1 MISRSRMFDL
11 KFALVDFQCNKN
23 NFTENFAGLLSNGKD
38 FSKKYRELS
47 RTAFLATPIESAS
60 TVVTIDEAG
69 NGSKDTTH
77 KTPIKKAGKK
87 AAKRKTTPTP
97 EGAELPSPEK
107 LLKPNSIDE
116 DIQAHY
122 LGMLYVPNMSTFVV
136 TVEIWPTLVI
146 IVLIPIAQVL
156 KYLRQVK

>member
-1 MISRSRMFDL
+1 M
-11 KFALVDFQCNKN
+11 
-23 NFTENFAGLLSNGKD
+23 
-38 FSKKYRELS
+38 
-47 RTAFLATPIESAS
+47 ATPIESAS
-60 TVVTIDEAG
+60 TVVIIDEAG

-97 EGAELPSPEK
+97 EGAELPSPE
-107 LLKPNSIDE
+107 N
-116 DIQAHY
+116 IQAYY

-146 IVLIPIAQVL
+146 IIVLIPIAQVP

>member
-1 MISRSRMFDL
+1 MVAPGARATVCGKNFRPRSSSREFYLRS
-11 KFALVDFQCNKN
+11 
-23 NFTENFAGLLSNGKD
+23 SNC
-38 FSKKYRELS
+38 S
-47 RTAFLATPIESAS
+47 IS
-60 TVVTIDEAG
+60 TVVFNLKFS

-87 AAKRKTTPTP
+87 AAQRKTAPTP

-122 LGMLYVPNMSTFVV
+122 LGMSYVPNMSTFVV
-136 TVEIWPTLVI
+136 TVEIWPALVT
-146 IVLIPIAQVL
+146 IVLIPIVQVP
-156 KYLRQVK
+156 KGLRQVK